1 LFKAWEDFMTVKR
14 LAGYGL
20 AVLLGLGGAQGAMA
34 EEPIKIGAFL
44 SVTGQMS
51 PMGDPQKRTFDFMQE
66 KINADGG
73 VLGRK
78 VEIIMYDDGSEPEKA
93 TTFVKRLIEN
103 DKVDVIVGGSGTP
116 TSMAVLN
123 LIERAEIPYMSL
135 GGGTAI
141 GDPVRKWTF
150 KTPQSDRLAAEK
162 VLSDLKKRG
171 LTKIALLSEN
181 VGFGKSGHDQTLKLA
196 PNYGIDI
203 LIDEVYSPKD
213 PDVTAQLTKIRGTAG
228 AQALFI
234 FGTGTGP
241 AVVTKNLKQLGF
253 TMPVYQSHGVASKE
267 FLKLVGTAADGMRLP
282 AGAQA
287 VADQIPANDPQKK
300 VVMDFKKLY
309 EEKNKPLEVSPLPG
323 HGWDGLMIAL
333 DAIKRAGTT
342 DKAKV
347 RDEIEKTKG
356 FVATTGV
363 FTYSPTDHMG
373 LGLDAFHMV
382 EIKNGDWVLVD

>member
-1 LFKAWEDFMTVKR
+1 MNWKR
-14 LAGYGL
+14 TAGAAL
-20 AVLLGLGGAQGAMA
+20 AVMTSLCATAALAA
-34 EEPIKIGAFL
+34 EPIKIGMFL

-51 PMGDPQKRTFDFMQE
+51 PMGDPQKRTFDYMLD
-66 KINADGG
+66 KINAQGG

-78 VEIIMYDDGSEPEKA
+78 LEFIVYDDGSNPEKA

-103 DKVDVIVGGSGTP
+103 DKVDLIIGGSGTP
-116 TSMAVLN
+116 TSMAVLG

-150 KTPQSDRLAAEK
+150 KVPQSDRLAAEK
-162 VLSDLKKRG
+162 VLADLKKRG

-181 VGFGKSGHDQTLKLA
+181 VGFGKSGHDQTVKLA
-196 PNYGIDI
+196 PQYGVEI
-203 LIDEVYSPKD
+203 LTDEVYSPKD
-213 PDVTAQLTKIRGTAG
+213 PDVTPQLTKIRGTAG
-228 AQALFI
+228 VQALFI

-241 AVVTKNLKQLGF
+241 AVVTKNLKQMGVTLP
-253 TMPVYQSHGVASKE
+253 TYQSHGVASKE
-267 FLKLVGTAADGMRLP
+267 FLKLVGTAADGERLP

-287 VADQIPANDPQKK
+287 VVDQLAANDPQKT
-300 VVMDFKKLY
+300 VCSEFKKEY
-309 EEKNKPLEVSPLPG
+309 EEHNKPLEAGPLPG
-323 HGWDGLMIAL
+323 HGLDALMMAI
-333 DAIKRAGTT
+333 DAIKRAGGT

-347 RDEIEKTKG
+347 RDAIEQTKG

-382 EIKNGDWVLVD
+382 EIKNGDWVIAD

>member
-1 LFKAWEDFMTVKR
+1 MNWKSA
-14 LAGYGL
+14 AGIGL
-20 AVLLGLGGAQGAMA
+20 AVCVAMGTGAADA
-34 EEPIKIGAFL
+34 ADPIKIGAFL

-51 PMGDPQKRTFDFMQE
+51 PMGDPQKRTFDYIIDE
-66 KINADGG
+66 INAKGG

-78 VEIIMYDDGSEPEKA
+78 VEMIVYDDGSEPEKA

-103 DKVDVIVGGSGTP
+103 DKVDIIIGGSGTP
-116 TSMAVLN
+116 TSMAVLS
-123 LIERAEIPYMSL
+123 LIERSEIPYMSF

-162 VLSDLKKRG
+162 VLADLKKRN

-196 PNYGIDI
+196 PKYGIEI
-203 LIDEVYSPKD
+203 LVDEVYSPKD
-213 PDVTAQLTKIRGTAG
+213 PDVTPQLTKIRGTAG
-228 AQALFI
+228 IQALFV

-241 AVVTKNLKQLGF
+241 AVVTKNIKQLGL
-253 TMPVYQSHGVASKE
+253 TLPVYQSHGVASKE

-287 VADQIPANDPQKK
+287 VAEQIPASDPQKA
-300 VVMDFKKLY
+300 VVMGFKKSY
-309 EEKNKPLEVSPLPG
+309 EEHNKPLEVSPLAG
-323 HGWDGLMIAL
+323 HGWDGLMIAI

-347 RDEIEKTKG
+347 RDEIEKTQG
-356 FVATTGV
+356 FIGTGGI
-363 FTYSPTDHMG
+363 FNYSPTDHMG

-382 EIKNGDWVLVD
+382 EIKNGDWVIAD

>member
-1 LFKAWEDFMTVKR
+1 MSWKR
-14 LAGYGL
+14 TAGFGL
-20 AVLLGLGGAQGAMA
+20 AVTVGICGAGAA
-34 EEPIKIGAFL
+34 NAADPIKIGAFL

-51 PMGDPQKRTFDFMQE
+51 PMGDPQKRTFDYVIDE
-66 KINADGG
+66 INAKGG

-78 VEIIMYDDGSEPEKA
+78 VELIVYDDGSEPEKA

-103 DKVDVIVGGSGTP
+103 DKVDLIIGGSGTP

-123 LIERAEIPYMSL
+123 LMERAEIPYMSF

-141 GDPVRKWTF
+141 GDPVRKWSF

-162 VLSDLKKRG
+162 VLVDLKKRN

-196 PNYGIDI
+196 PKYGIEI
-203 LIDEVYSPKD
+203 LVDEVYSPKD
-213 PDVTAQLTKIRGTAG
+213 PDVTPQLTKIRGTAG
-228 AQALFI
+228 VQALFI

-241 AVVTKNLKQLGF
+241 AVVTKNIKQMGL
-253 TMPVYQSHGVASKE
+253 TMPAYQSHGVASKE

-287 VADQIPANDPQKK
+287 VADQIPASDPQKAL
-300 VVMDFKKLY
+300 VMSFKKSY
-309 EEKNKPLEVSPLPG
+309 EEHNKPLEVSPLPG
-323 HGWDGLMIAL
+323 HGWDGLMMAIE
-333 DAIKRAGTT
+333 AIKRAGTT

-347 RDEIEKTKG
+347 RDEIEKTTG
-356 FVATTGV
+356 FIGTGGI
-363 FTYSPTDHMG
+363 FNYSPTDHMG

>member
-1 LFKAWEDFMTVKR
+1 MTLKR
-14 LAGYGL
+14 MAGVTL
-20 AVLLGLGGAQGAMA
+20 AVALSLSSTAVMA
-34 EEPIKIGAFL
+34 ADDIKIGAFL

-51 PMGDPQKRTFDFMQE
+51 PMGDPQKRTFDFMAE
-66 KINADGG
+66 KINAEGG

-78 VEIIMYDDGSEPEKA
+78 IQIITYDDGSEPEKA
-93 TTFVKRLIEN
+93 ATFVKRLIDN
-103 DKVDVIVGGSGTP
+103 DKVDIIVGGSGTP
-116 TSMAVLN
+116 TSMAVLG

-141 GDPVRKWTF
+141 IDPVRKWTF

-162 VLSDLKKRG
+162 VLADLKKRG

-181 VGFGKSGHDQTLKLA
+181 VGFGKSGHDQTVALA
-196 PNYGIDI
+196 PKFGIEI

-213 PDVTAQLTKIRGTAG
+213 PDVTPQLTKIRGTTG

-234 FGTGTGP
+234 FGTGNGP

-253 TMPVYQSHGVASKE
+253 TLPVYQSHGVASKE

-287 VADQIPANDPQKK
+287 VAEQLPANDPQKK
-300 VVMDFKKLY
+300 VVMDFKKMY
-309 EEKNKPLEVSPLPG
+309 EDKNKPLEVSPLPG
-323 HGWDGLMIAL
+323 HGWDGLMMAIE
-333 DAIKRAGTT
+333 AIKRAGST

-347 RDEIEKTKG
+347 RDEIEKIKG
-356 FVATTGV
+356 FVGTTGIYN
-363 FTYSPTDHMG
+363 FSPTDHLG

-382 EIKNGDWVLVD
+382 EIKNGDWVLAD

>member
-1 LFKAWEDFMTVKR
+1 MTWKSA
-14 LAGYGL
+14 AGIGL
-20 AVLLGLGGAQGAMA
+20 AVGMVMGTGVASAA
-34 EEPIKIGAFL
+34 DPIKIGAFL

-51 PMGDPQKRTFDFMQE
+51 PMGDPQKRTFDYVIDE
-66 KINADGG
+66 INAKGG

-78 VEIIMYDDGSEPEKA
+78 VEMIVYDDGSEPEKA

-103 DKVDVIVGGSGTP
+103 DKVDIIIGGSGTP
-116 TSMAVLN
+116 TSMAVLS
-123 LIERAEIPYMSL
+123 LIERSEIPYMSF

-162 VLSDLKKRG
+162 VLADLKKRN

-196 PNYGIDI
+196 PKYGIEI
-203 LIDEVYSPKD
+203 AVDEVYSPKD
-213 PDVTAQLTKIRGTAG
+213 PDVTPQLTKIRGTAG
-228 AQALFI
+228 IQALFV

-241 AVVTKNLKQLGF
+241 AVVTKNIKQLGLAL
-253 TMPVYQSHGVASKE
+253 PVYQSHGVASKE

-287 VADQIPANDPQKK
+287 VAEQIPASDPQKA
-300 VVMDFKKLY
+300 VVMGFKKSY
-309 EEKNKPLEVSPLPG
+309 EEHNKPLEVSPLPG
-323 HGWDGLMIAL
+323 HGWDGLMMAIE
-333 DAIKRAGTT
+333 AIKRAGTT

-356 FVATTGV
+356 FVGTGGI
-363 FTYSPTDHMG
+363 FNYSPTDHMG

-382 EIKNGDWVLVD
+382 EIKNGDWVIAD

>member
-1 LFKAWEDFMTVKR
+1 MNWKR
-14 LAGYGL
+14 TAGAAL
-20 AVLLGLGGAQGAMA
+20 AVMTGVCAATTAMA
-34 EEPIKIGAFL
+34 ADPIKIGMFL

-51 PMGDPQKRTFDFMQE
+51 PMGDPQKRTFDYMID
-66 KINADGG
+66 KINAQGG

-78 VEIIMYDDGSEPEKA
+78 VEAIIYDDGSEPEKA
-93 TTFVKRLIEN
+93 ATFVKRLIDN
-103 DKVDVIVGGSGTP
+103 DKVDIIIGGSGTP
-116 TSMAVLN
+116 TSMAVLG

-150 KTPQSDRLAAEK
+150 KFPQSDRLAAEK
-162 VLSDLKKRG
+162 VLADMQKRG

-181 VGFGKSGHDQTLKLA
+181 VGFGKSGHDQTVKLA
-196 PNYGIDI
+196 AKYGVEI

-213 PDVTAQLTKIRGTAG
+213 PDVTPQLTKIRGTAG
-228 AQALFI
+228 VQALFI

-241 AVVTKNLKQLGF
+241 AVATKNLKQMGL
-253 TMPVYQSHGVASKE
+253 TLPVYQSHGVASKE
-267 FLKLVGTAADGMRLP
+267 FLRLVGTAADGTRLP

-287 VADQIPANDPQKK
+287 VAEQLPANDPQKA
-300 VVMDFKKLY
+300 VVMAFKKEY
-309 EEKNKPLEVSPLPG
+309 EEKNKPLEAGPLPG
-323 HGWDGLMIAL
+323 HGL
-333 DAIKRAGTT
+333 DALMMAMDAFKRAGTT

-347 RDEIEKTKG
+347 RDAIEQTKG
-356 FVATTGV
+356 FVATTGI

-382 EIKNGDWVLVD
+382 DIKNGDWVIAD

>member
-1 LFKAWEDFMTVKR
+1 MNWKFA
-14 LAGYGL
+14 AGISL
-20 AVLLGLGGAQGAMA
+20 AVAMSAGGVTTANAA
-34 EEPIKIGAFL
+34 EPIKIGAFL

-51 PMGDPQKRTFDFMQE
+51 PMGDPQKRTFDYMID
-66 KINADGG
+66 KINAQGG

-78 VEIIMYDDGSEPEKA
+78 IEMITYDDGSEPEKA

-103 DKVDVIVGGSGTP
+103 DKVDIIIGGSGTP
-116 TSMAVLN
+116 TSMAVLS

-135 GGGTAI
+135 GGGTGI

-150 KTPQSDRLAAEK
+150 KFPQSDRLAAEK
-162 VLSDLKKRG
+162 VLVDLKKRG

-196 PNYGIDI
+196 PNYGIEV
-203 LIDEVYSPKD
+203 LVDEVYSPKD
-213 PDVTAQLTKIRGTAG
+213 PDVTPQLTKIRGTAG
-228 AQALFI
+228 VQALFI

-241 AVVTKNLKQLGF
+241 AVATKNIKQMGLNL
-253 TMPVYQSHGVASKE
+253 PLYQSHGVASKE
-267 FLKLVGTAADGMRLP
+267 FLKLVGSAADGTRLP

-287 VADQIPANDPQKK
+287 VAVQLPASDPQKK
-300 VVMDFKKLY
+300 VVMDFKKEY
-309 EEKNKPLEVSPLPG
+309 EEHNKPLEVSPLPG
-323 HGWDGLMIAL
+323 HGL
-333 DAIKRAGTT
+333 DALMMAIDAMKRCNCT
-342 DKAKV
+342 DKAKL

-356 FVATTGV
+356 FVATTGI

>member
-1 LFKAWEDFMTVKR
+1 MNWKSA
-14 LAGYGL
+14 AGIGL
-20 AVLLGLGGAQGAMA
+20 AVVTVMGAGAA
-34 EEPIKIGAFL
+34 NAADPIKIGAFL

-51 PMGDPQKRTFDFMQE
+51 PMGDPQKRTFDYIIDE
-66 KINADGG
+66 INAKGG

-78 VEIIMYDDGSEPEKA
+78 VEMIVYDDGSEPEKA

-103 DKVDVIVGGSGTP
+103 DKVDIIIGGSGTP
-116 TSMAVLN
+116 TSMAVLS
-123 LIERAEIPYMSL
+123 LIERSEIPYMSF

-162 VLSDLKKRG
+162 VLVDLKKRN

-196 PNYGIDI
+196 PKYGIEI
-203 LIDEVYSPKD
+203 LVDEVYSPKD
-213 PDVTAQLTKIRGTAG
+213 PDVTPQLTKIRGTAG
-228 AQALFI
+228 IQALFV

-241 AVVTKNLKQLGF
+241 AVVTKNIKQLGL
-253 TMPVYQSHGVASKE
+253 TLPVYQSHGVASKE

-287 VADQIPANDPQKK
+287 VAEQIPASDPQKA
-300 VVMDFKKLY
+300 VVMGFKKSY
-309 EEKNKPLEVSPLPG
+309 EEHNKPLEVSPLAG
-323 HGWDGLMIAL
+323 HGWDGLMIAI

-347 RDEIEKTKG
+347 RDEIEKTQG
-356 FVATTGV
+356 FIGTGGI
-363 FTYSPTDHMG
+363 FNYSPTDHMG

-382 EIKNGDWVLVD
+382 EIKNGDWVIAD

>member
-1 LFKAWEDFMTVKR
+1 MSWKR
-14 LAGYGL
+14 AAGIGL
-20 AVLLGLGGAQGAMA
+20 AVVMGLSGASGANA
-34 EEPIKIGAFL
+34 ADDIKIGMFL

-51 PMGDPQKRTFDFMQE
+51 PMGDPQKRTFDYMID
-66 KINADGG
+66 KINAQGG

-78 VEIIMYDDGSEPEKA
+78 LQAIIYDDGSEPEKA

-103 DKVDVIVGGSGTP
+103 DKVDLIIGGSGTP
-116 TSMAVLN
+116 TSMAVLQ
-123 LIERAEIPYMSL
+123 LMERAEMPYMSL

-150 KTPQSDRLAAEK
+150 KLPQSDRLAAEK
-162 VLSDLKKRG
+162 VLTDLKKRG

-196 PNYGIDI
+196 PNFGIEI
-203 LIDEVYSPKD
+203 LVDEVYSPKD
-213 PDVTAQLTKIRGTAG
+213 PDVTPQLTKIRGTAG
-228 AQALFI
+228 VQALFI

-241 AVVTKNLKQLGF
+241 AVVTKNIKQMGLNLP
-253 TMPVYQSHGVASKE
+253 TYQSHGVASKE
-267 FLKLVGTAADGMRLP
+267 FLRLVGTAADGTRLP

-287 VADQIPANDPQKK
+287 VAEQLPASDRQKK
-300 VVMDFKKLY
+300 IVMEFKKEY
-309 EEKNKPLEVSPLPG
+309 EERNKPLEVGPLPG
-323 HGWDGLMIAL
+323 HGLDGLMIAV

-347 RDEIEKTKG
+347 RDAIEQTKD
-356 FVATTGV
+356 FVATGGI

-373 LGLDAFHMV
+373 LGLESFKMV
-382 EIKNGDWVLVD
+382 EIKNGDWVIVE

>member
-1 LFKAWEDFMTVKR
+1 MNWKR
-14 LAGYGL
+14 TAGAAL
-20 AVLLGLGGAQGAMA
+20 AVMTSVCATAALAA
-34 EEPIKIGAFL
+34 EPIKIGMFL

-51 PMGDPQKRTFDFMQE
+51 PMGDPQKRTFDYMLD
-66 KINADGG
+66 KINAQGG

-78 VEIIMYDDGSEPEKA
+78 LEFIVYDDGSNPEKA

-103 DKVDVIVGGSGTP
+103 DKVDLIIGGSGTP
-116 TSMAVLN
+116 TSMSVLG

-150 KTPQSDRLAAEK
+150 KVPQSDRLAAEK
-162 VLSDLKKRG
+162 VLADLKKRG

-181 VGFGKSGHDQTLKLA
+181 VGFGKSGHDQTVKLA
-196 PNYGIDI
+196 PKYGVDI

-213 PDVTAQLTKIRGTAG
+213 PDVTPQLTKIRGTAG
-228 AQALFI
+228 VQALFI

-241 AVVTKNLKQLGF
+241 AVVTKNLKQMGLELP
-253 TMPVYQSHGVASKE
+253 TYQSHGVASKE
-267 FLKLVGTAADGMRLP
+267 FLKLVGTAADGERLP

-287 VADQIPANDPQKK
+287 VAEQLPANDPQKK
-300 VVMDFKKLY
+300 VVMDFKAEY
-309 EEKNKPLEVSPLPG
+309 EAHNKPLEAGPLPG
-323 HGWDGLMIAL
+323 HGLDALMMAI
-333 DAIKRAGTT
+333 DAIKRAGST

-347 RDEIEKTKG
+347 RDAIEQTKN
-356 FVATTGV
+356 FVATTGI

-373 LGLDAFHMV
+373 LGLDAFHIV
-382 EIKNGDWVLVD
+382 EIKNGDWVIAD